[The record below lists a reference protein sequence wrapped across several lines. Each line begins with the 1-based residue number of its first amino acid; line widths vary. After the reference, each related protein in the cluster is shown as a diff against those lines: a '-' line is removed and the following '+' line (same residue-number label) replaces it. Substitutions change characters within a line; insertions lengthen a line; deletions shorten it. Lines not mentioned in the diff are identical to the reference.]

1 MSILCTKKDI
11 DFILDKYKESI
22 KKFYDDEGK
31 DREIYAGQVLAYE
44 LVLQVM
50 GFTIQDL
57 RAYLKNEVIKCSK
70 RL

>member
-1 MSILCTKKDI
+1 LYKKDI